1 MEKPELLTELLSKW
15 SEVVKQKPV
24 SGDAQQ
30 RIPEQVRILDALLRA
45 GCSQTP
51 GGTWEG
57 DSDVRFMLEDR
68 KRVLRLM
75 RDYESN
81 DA

>member
-1 MEKPELLTELLSKW
+1 MEMSELLNKW

-24 SGDAQQ
+24 WGDAEQ
-30 RIPEQVRILDALLRA
+30 RTTEQIRILDALLRA
-45 GCSQTP
+45 GCSQIP

-75 RDYESN
+75 RG
-81 DA
+81 

>member
-24 SGDAQQ
+24 WGDAQQ
-30 RIPEQVRILDALLRA
+30 RITEQVRILDALLRA
-45 GCSQTP
+45 GCSQNP
-51 GGTWEG
+51 DGTWEG

-68 KRVLRLM
+68 RRVLRLM
-75 RDYESN
+75 RDYESS
-81 DA
+81 